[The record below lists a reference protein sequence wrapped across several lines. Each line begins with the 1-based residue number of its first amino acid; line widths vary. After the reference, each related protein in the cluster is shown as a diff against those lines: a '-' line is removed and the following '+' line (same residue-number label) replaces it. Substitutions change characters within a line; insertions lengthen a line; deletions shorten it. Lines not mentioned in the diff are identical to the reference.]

1 MVFSPLPD
9 RKLASKGV
17 FVIFIGLG
25 FCPGCAGVP
34 DKSGGSG
41 GDGAP
46 VSAAFLCAPQ
56 CRSIIIRMD
65 ADGEK
70 DFAAIAIWQ

>member
-1 MVFSPLPD
+1 MFFLPLPD

-25 FCPGCAGVP
+25 FCPGCGGAP

-46 VSAAFLCAPQ
+46 VSAAFL
-56 CRSIIIRMD
+56 D
-65 ADGEK
+65 AENVGPVGEGSVK
-70 DFAAIAIWQ
+70 VLR

>member
-1 MVFSPLPD
+1 MFFLPLPD

-46 VSAAFLCAPQ
+46 VSAAFLCAPV
-56 CRSIIIRMD
+56 CREPIARTDI
-65 ADGEK
+65 DGEK
-70 DFAAIAIWQ
+70 YLAAIVIWQ